1 MWLQMQGEILI
12 DSLLNWVWLYEHF
25 FFEVANVYLVFFP
38 LIPKAKQGSLFY
50 FSTMH
55 LFEPMFFGQY
65 NIIFIL

>member
-1 MWLQMQGEILI
+1 MNTFI
-12 DSLLNWVWLYEHF
+12 
-25 FFEVANVYLVFFP
+25 FEVANVYLVFFP

-65 NIIFIL
+65 NIFSFFIS

>member
-1 MWLQMQGEILI
+1 MNTFI
-12 DSLLNWVWLYEHF
+12 
-25 FFEVANVYLVFFP
+25 FEVANVYLVFFP

-65 NIIFIL
+65 NIFSFYNFIGVASVSFCVKVK

>member
-1 MWLQMQGEILI
+1 MNTFI
-12 DSLLNWVWLYEHF
+12 
-25 FFEVANVYLVFFP
+25 FEVANVYLVFFP

-65 NIIFIL
+65 NIFSFFFIEASVSFLCESQIKI